1 MRPASTSWLAGPDC
15 IFMRIVASSV
25 SPLGAPIPRH
35 RVAGR
40 SPCYAINRKPLRARS
55 AEKAQAIATTAMC
68 RKQMG
73 VERTIGA
80 IRHGLRDFDAEQA
93 VAGGQI
99 HARRDAARQ
108 DWPPTR
114 CPWRSRSKSGVR
126 AQRSRA
132 RPDCRSSSMSKVGN
146 RSVSWRPSEPAPS
159 RAALLISTSRDR
171 DGRFLLGPMLGTLF
185 FMVGHKA
192 IWAALRIVPL
202 TQTTV
207 TADQG
212 SEGPLQPTG
221 PGEVDW

>member
-132 RPDCRSSSMSKVGN
+132 RPNCRSSSMSKVVN
-146 RSVSWRPSEPAPS
+146 RPCDGACGRGTSGASRFHVSGM
-159 RAALLISTSRDR
+159 AAFFW
-171 DGRFLLGPMLGTLF
+171 GRCAKLFF
-185 FMVGHKA
+185 FMVIA
-192 IWAALRIVPL
+192 PTTW
-202 TQTTV
+202 TTV
-207 TADQG
+207 TADEGAKTGCNRPDQG
-212 SEGPLQPTG
+212 RSTG
-221 PGEVDW
+221 DKNPIS